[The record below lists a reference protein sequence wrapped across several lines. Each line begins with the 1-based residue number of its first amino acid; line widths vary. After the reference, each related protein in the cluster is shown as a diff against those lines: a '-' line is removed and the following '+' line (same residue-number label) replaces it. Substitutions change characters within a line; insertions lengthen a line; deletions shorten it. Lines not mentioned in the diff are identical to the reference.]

1 MEWRIAVE
9 IIAVLIMF
17 GVVGGVFYGA
27 LKGTLAL
34 SFRTIQFLAISF
46 LVPAVLILA
55 MERAIGS
62 EASSAFIGIIIGYAL
77 SVVGKGE

>member
-1 MEWRIAVE
+1 MGWRIAVE

-34 SFRTIQFLAISF
+34 SFRTIQFLVISF
-46 LVPAVLILA
+46 LAPAVLILS

-62 EASSAFIGIIIGYAL
+62 EATSALIGIIVGYAL
-77 SVVGKGE
+77 TVIGKVE